1 MKLAVRRSSV
11 VAAVAA
17 ALVLTGCTFGPTP
30 VPTPTPHE
38 ADPAIARPTPTVEPE
53 PIDLLTTVTEI
64 VVRPEQLELY
74 DAEGVVVATLSYDTE
89 VSEFTA
95 ALSTMLGASPELS
108 EFTASMETP
117 ARTEYTWNGVLVMD
131 DHEEAISANGLG
143 GYGPIDMNV
152 SVMFAAPTVGDG
164 VAVRTVNGYQPGGD
178 AQALAA
184 ELGEPWYG
192 NGYDQVRVETGEPI
206 GEQQPYSDYEN
217 AFSVAV
223 NTWEWRG
230 ASNFVFAPW
239 NFGIGHV

>member
-17 ALVLTGCTFGPTP
+17 VLVLTGCAFGPTP
-30 VPTPTPHE
+30 TPTP
-38 ADPAIARPTPTVEPE
+38 APDAAGSPSPTPTVAPE
-53 PIDLLTTVTEI
+53 PIDPLTTVTEI
-64 VVRPEQLELY
+64 VVRPEQLELH
-74 DAEGVVVATLSYDTE
+74 DAQGVVVATLSYDAE
-89 VSEFTA
+89 ASEFIG
-95 ALSTMLGASPELS
+95 ALSTVLGAEPELS
-108 EFTASMETP
+108 EATASMETP
-117 ARTEYTWNGVLVMD
+117 ARTEYTWDGVLATD

-152 SVMFAAPTVGDG
+152 SVMFGAPTVGDG

-192 NGYDQVRVETGEPI
+192 NGYDSVRVETGEAI

-217 AFSVAV
+217 AYSVVV

-230 ASNFVFAPW
+230 SSNFVFAPW
-239 NFGIGHV
+239 NLGIGHV